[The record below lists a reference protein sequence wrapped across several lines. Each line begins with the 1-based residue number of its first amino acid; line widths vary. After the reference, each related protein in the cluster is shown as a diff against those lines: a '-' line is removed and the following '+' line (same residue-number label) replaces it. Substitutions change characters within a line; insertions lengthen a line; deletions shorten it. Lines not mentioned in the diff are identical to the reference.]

1 MAISPLGGFI
11 VGVSITDVF
20 FTALCQL
27 LRVKV
32 LVIHG
37 TGSAQSQLSCPS
49 CVALGEVTARSPDHT
64 HQRCLLVCLLS
75 SWNSKVPVQ
84 GQRHFGSL
92 KVHVDPA
99 ACQCDTLEL

>member
-1 MAISPLGGFI
+1 M
-11 VGVSITDVF
+11 GVSITDVF
-20 FTALCQL
+20 FTDLCQL